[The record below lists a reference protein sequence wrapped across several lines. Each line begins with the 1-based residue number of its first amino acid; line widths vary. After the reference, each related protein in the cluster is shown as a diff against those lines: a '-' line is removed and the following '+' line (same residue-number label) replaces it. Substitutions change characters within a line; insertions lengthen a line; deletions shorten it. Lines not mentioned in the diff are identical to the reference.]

1 MPTPVSGVP
10 RLLLRVEGLCALV
23 AAIIGYQQ
31 LAGSWGLFALLLL
44 VPDVALFGYLAGPRV
59 GAIAYNAVHTYL
71 TPAALA
77 GIALLIPLPG
87 ILPICLIWIA
97 HIGMDRALG
106 LGLKFGSAFQDTH
119 LGSVRQSRTATV

>member
-31 LAGSWGLFALLLL
+31 LDGSWGMFALLLL

-59 GAIAYNAVHTYL
+59 GAIAYNAFHTYL
-71 TPAALA
+71 MPAALA
-77 GIALLIPLPG
+77 GVASLVSMSSV
-87 ILPICLIWIA
+87 LPICLIWIA

-119 LGSVRQSRTATV
+119 LGSVRQARAATV